1 MSSTVYRANIRDMKF
16 ILHEMLHIEET
27 ILKRGPFSDFSAE
40 DVDMVLTQAAKFAE
54 TVLGPA
60 NKEGDREGCRF
71 HKGKVTVP
79 KALHE
84 AFRQYREN
92 GWNAVTAPAE
102 YGGQGLPMVV
112 GVSTGELFTGACTSL
127 MIYSGLTN
135 GAARLIHSFGTEEQ
149 KATYMARMFSAEWAG
164 TMQLTEPNAGSAVGD
179 TKTSA
184 RKDGDHYL
192 ITGTKIFISG
202 AEQDLTENIVHAV
215 LARVEGAPSGV
226 KGLSL
231 FIVPKHRVNGDGSLG
246 AFNDVA
252 CGGIEEKIGLH
263 GSATCLVNLGE
274 NNDCHGY
281 LLGQENQGIQLMF
294 QMMNEAR
301 IGTGLQGVALA
312 SGAYLN
318 CLSYARER
326 IQGVAIENMRD
337 PEAPRVEILRHPDVR
352 RMLLTQKSYIE
363 GMRALLSYCAF
374 HVDMAETAADKEEEE
389 RHMRIV
395 ELLTPICKAYCTD
408 HGFRCCELAIQVMGG
423 YGVTRDY
430 PVEQYLRDLKPASI
444 YEGTTGIQALDLL
457 GRKVAMKG
465 GVLFMSFIE
474 MLNAFVDRHRDHR
487 TLRDLV
493 LKLAAA
499 KDRLAEVTMHLG
511 GLGMSGD
518 RIYPALAATPY
529 LYLFGDV
536 VVAYLLLFQAVIA
549 REKLEM
555 LGRGAQEDAEA
566 AFYSGKVMSARFFV
580 QNILPQVF
588 SRADGIVSGDR
599 SALDIAADSF

>member
-1 MSSTVYRANIRDMKF
+1 MSSTEYRANVRDLKF
-16 ILHEMLHIEET
+16 ILHEMLNIGET
-27 ILKRGPFSDFSAE
+27 VLKRERYQQFGVE
-40 DVDMVLTQAAKFAE
+40 DIDMILSEAAKFAE
-54 TVLGPA
+54 NVLGPA

-71 HKGKVTVP
+71 EKGQVKVP
-79 KALHE
+79 KAFHE
-84 AFRQYREN
+84 AYRQFREN
-92 GWNAVTAPAE
+92 GWNAVTGPVE
-102 YGGQGLPMVV
+102 YGGQGLPAVV
-112 GVSTGELFTGACTSL
+112 GTATGEMFTGACTSL
-127 MIYSGLTN
+127 LIYSGLTN
-135 GAARLIHSFGTEEQ
+135 GAARLIQSFGTEQQ
-149 KATYMARMFSAEWAG
+149 KATFMGKMFSGQWSG

-184 RKDGDHYL
+184 KRAGDHYL
-192 ITGTKIFISG
+192 LTGTKIFISG

-215 LARVEGAPSGV
+215 LARVEGAPPGV

-231 FIVPKHRVNGDGSLG
+231 FIVPKYRVNGDGSLG
-246 AFNDVA
+246 AFNDVS

-281 LLGQENQGIQLMF
+281 LLGEENQGIQLMF

-318 CLSYARER
+318 SLSYARER
-326 IQGVAIENMRD
+326 IQGVAIENMKD
-337 PEAPRVEILRHPDVR
+337 PNAPRVEIIKHPDVR
-352 RMLLTQKSYIE
+352 RMLLTQKAYVE
-363 GMRALLSYCAF
+363 GMRALLNYCSF
-374 HVDMAETAADKEEEE
+374 HIDMAETATDREEHD
-389 RHMRIV
+389 RHMHIV

-465 GVLFMSFIE
+465 GALFMNFVEI
-474 MLNAFVDRHRDHR
+474 LNQFVERHRDHKA
-487 TLRDLV
+487 
-493 LKLAAA
+493 LKDQVARLAAA
-499 KDRLAEVTMHLG
+499 KDKLVEVTMHLG
-511 GLGMSGD
+511 SVAMAGD
-518 RIYPALAATPY
+518 RTYPGLVAVPY

-536 VVAYLLLFQAVIA
+536 VLAYLLLWQAVIA
-549 REKLEM
+549 QEKLEA
-555 LGRGAQEDAEA
+555 LGRKADEDPEA
-566 AFYSGKVMSARFFV
+566 GFYAGKVLTAQFFV
-580 QNILPQVF
+580 HNILPQMF
-588 SRADGIVSGDR
+588 SRAETILSEDR
-599 SALDIAADSF
+599 SALEMAEGSF